1 MLDESQSEMHDANHT
16 EQSDTATESQKTSP
30 ETTPEAPETAHEED
44 IDGHW
49 RTEAGR
55 KGARRVHQLI
65 RLGRLYEQEH
75 GLKGG
80 RQRLRQLIGE
90 GKLYELEHGLHVVQG
105 RESRMPRLSSRQ
117 ALTVLLESLSQLVKP
132 IHRANVQK
140 LLDVLREEEEK

>member
-1 MLDESQSEMHDANHT
+1 MKRQVMLDDRQLQAENAAAPSVHAGVSTEDQNPALESSN
-16 EQSDTATESQKTSP
+16 
-30 ETTPEAPETAHEED
+30 EADGINQHEDEVV
-44 IDGHW
+44 DGHW

-90 GKLYELEHGLHVVQG
+90 GKLYELEHGLHATPG
-105 RESRMPRLSSRQ
+105 RESRMPRLNSRE
-117 ALTVLLESLSQLVKP
+117 ALTVLLESLSQLV
-132 IHRANVQK
+132 
-140 LLDVLREEEEK
+140 